1 MKTAIFLAMSLILAL
16 TGALACAEDRVV
28 YHIDETPA
36 QASKALRNIGNHLDV
51 DPGVQIIAVA
61 HAGGVDFLMGGAKDR
76 DGNLY
81 AGQVAALAA
90 RGVSFE
96 VCEVTMK
103 ARGLNKE
110 LFLQNV
116 NFTPSGVVRRAKLQ
130 QQGYAYIK
138 P

>member
-1 MKTAIFLAMSLILAL
+1 MTSVLHFAMALLLAL
-16 TGALACAEDRVV
+16 TGALACADDRVV
-28 YHIDETPA
+28 YHIDETPT

-61 HAGGVDFLMGGAKDR
+61 QAGGVDFLMEGAKDR

-90 RGVSFE
+90 RGVRFE

-103 ARGLNKE
+103 ARGLKKE
-110 LFLQNV
+110 QFLQNV
-116 NFTPSGVVRRAKLQ
+116 SFTPSGVVRLAKLQ

>member
-1 MKTAIFLAMSLILAL
+1 MKAAIHVVISLLLAL
-16 TGALACAEDRVV
+16 TGAYACAEDQVV
-28 YHIDETPA
+28 YHIDETPT

-61 HAGGVDFLMGGAKDR
+61 HSGGVDFLMEGQKDR

-81 AGQVAALAA
+81 AAQVAALAA
-90 RGVSFE
+90 RGVRFE

-103 ARGLNKE
+103 ARGLKKE
-110 LFLQNV
+110 QFLQSV
-116 NFTPSGVVRRAKLQ
+116 SFTPSGVVRLAKLQ